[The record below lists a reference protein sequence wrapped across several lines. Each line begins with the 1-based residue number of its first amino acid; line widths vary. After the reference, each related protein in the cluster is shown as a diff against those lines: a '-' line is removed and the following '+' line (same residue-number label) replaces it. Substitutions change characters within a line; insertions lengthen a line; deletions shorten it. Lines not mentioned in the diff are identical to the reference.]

1 MIAKLLVLAAI
12 ASAFVPTAPRA
23 TSLTKRFFFDQFI
36 PNPEADAELDG
47 YVGSAKAVLRGAYIK
62 LSWRCGLLMMIDS
75 RAGPAHGRRR
85 RWRGRQDRARRRE
98 ALHVHG
104 GQPRREAQQGEAAR
118 VTQAPRRR
126 RHARADRRGPGLRQ
140 EAHRVPLQAGH
151 DASGVSRCG
160 HERRGAPALPGPE
173 ILPLEDDPMNQS
185 HPLVSCQNYR
195 GRSGS
200 TSSPSSRFGGFAF
213 L

>member
-47 YVGSAKAVLRGAYIK
+47 YVGSAKAVLLGAYIK

-85 RWRGRQDRARRRE
+85 RRRGRQDRARRRE
-98 ALHVHG
+98 ALHVHR
-104 GQPRREAQQGEAAR
+104 GQPRREAQQGQAAR
-118 VTQAPRRR
+118 VAQAPRRR
-126 RHARADRRGPGLRQ
+126 RRAGADRRGLCGNQP
-140 EAHRVPLQAGH
+140 
-151 DASGVSRCG
+151 VSRVHPIILHQVISRWWRG
-160 HERRGAPALPGPE
+160 SVERRGTGIA
-173 ILPLEDDPMNQS
+173 
-185 HPLVSCQNYR
+185 
-195 GRSGS
+195 
-200 TSSPSSRFGGFAF
+200 TPSSRRRVDGVEVDATIQDERAVKF
-213 L
+213 